1 MYSLR
6 VHARGRQRISSVPI
20 SKTWP
25 SLALPAVELG
35 QYIRWIFSSL
45 GGYQR
50 RGRGMEAHNMDVPRS
65 VTVCENC
72 IAFTLQ
78 YYITDQKNSRGG
90 TGRAESFGRQDERVM
105 YAWLRKNE
113 RETCSTMGG
122 EEWTGTKMKTTVV

>member
-1 MYSLR
+1 
-6 VHARGRQRISSVPI
+6 
-20 SKTWP
+20 
-25 SLALPAVELG
+25 
-35 QYIRWIFSSL
+35 
-45 GGYQR
+45 
-50 RGRGMEAHNMDVPRS
+50 MEAHNMDVPRS